1 MMKDMEE
8 FFGDVYGY
16 FDKETNKQVYIISID
31 FIEKSV
37 TIMYYEGNRE
47 TEGKRDFKDILARPH
62 DFY

>member
-1 MMKDMEE
+1 MMENLEE
-8 FFGDVYGY
+8 FFGNVYGY
-16 FDKETNKQVYIISID
+16 FDKATNKEVYIISID

-47 TEGKRDFKDILARPH
+47 TKGKRNFKDILAQPH

>member
-16 FDKETNKQVYIISID
+16 FDKATNKQVYIISID
-31 FIEKSV
+31 FIEKSATV
-37 TIMYYEGNRE
+37 MYYEGNRE
-47 TEGKRDFKDILARPH
+47 TEGKMNLKDILAQPH

>member
-16 FDKETNKQVYIISID
+16 FDKATNKQVYIVSID
-31 FIEKSV
+31 FIEKSA

-47 TEGKRDFKDILARPH
+47 TEGKRNFKDILAQPH

>member
-16 FDKETNKQVYIISID
+16 FDKATNKQVYIISID
-31 FIEKSV
+31 FIEKSATV
-37 TIMYYEGNRE
+37 MYYEGNRE
-47 TEGKRDFKDILARPH
+47 TKGKMDLKDILAQPH

>member
-16 FDKETNKQVYIISID
+16 FDKATNKQVYIISID
-31 FIEKSV
+31 FIEKCV
-37 TIMYYEGNRE
+37 TIMYYEGNKE
-47 TEGKRDFKDILARPH
+47 MKGKRNFEDILVQPH

>member
-16 FDKETNKQVYIISID
+16 FDKATDKQVYIISID
-31 FIEKSV
+31 FIEKSATV
-37 TIMYYEGNRE
+37 MYYEGNRE
-47 TEGKRDFKDILARPH
+47 TEGKMNLKDILAQPH

>member
-16 FDKETNKQVYIISID
+16 FDKTTNKQVYIISID
-31 FIEKSV
+31 FIEKSATV
-37 TIMYYEGNRE
+37 MYYEGNRE
-47 TEGKRDFKDILARPH
+47 TEGKMNLKDILAQPH

>member
-31 FIEKSV
+31 FIEKSL
-37 TIMYYEGNRE
+37 TIMYYEGNKE
-47 TEGKRDFKDILARPH
+47 MKGKRLFKDILAQPH

>member
-16 FDKETNKQVYIISID
+16 FDKATNKQVYIISID
-31 FIEKSV
+31 FIEKSA
-37 TIMYYEGNRE
+37 TAMYYEGNRE
-47 TEGKRDFKDILARPH
+47 TEGKMNLKDILAQPH

>member
-16 FDKETNKQVYIISID
+16 FDKATNKQVYIVSID
-31 FIEKSV
+31 FVEKYV

-47 TEGKRDFKDILARPH
+47 TKGKRNFEDILAQPH